1 MDRLKLLG
9 KNKIG
14 WTKVRVKSNK
24 RERVVRVQEIKTKY
38 KKYQIIL
45 VSIELVYIL

>member
-14 WTKVRVKSNK
+14 WTKVRVKSNE
-24 RERVVRVQEIKTKY
+24 RERE
-38 KKYQIIL
+38 
-45 VSIELVYIL
+45 SESAGE

>member
-24 RERVVRVQEIKTKY
+24 RERERE
-38 KKYQIIL
+38 
-45 VSIELVYIL
+45 SESAGE

>member
-14 WTKVRVKSNK
+14 WTKVRVKSNE
-24 RERVVRVQEIKTKY
+24 REKKNGVRV
-38 KKYQIIL
+38 
-45 VSIELVYIL
+45 

>member
-14 WTKVRVKSNK
+14 WTKVRVKSNE
-24 RERVVRVQEIKTKY
+24 RERVVRVQENENKIQK
-38 KKYQIIL
+38 
-45 VSIELVYIL
+45 VSNHSRLN

>member
-14 WTKVRVKSNK
+14 WTKVRVKSNE
-24 RERVVRVQEIKTKY
+24 RERVRVQENENKIQK
-38 KKYQIIL
+38 
-45 VSIELVYIL
+45 VSNHSRLN